1 MFTALNIGNCATTGN
16 TSPVTCNI
24 EPGLIQYK
32 ILAPVGTVVPNAS
45 LTSATVLLAYIVA
58 RLTDSNRATR
68 WFLTPALDSFKDNTD
83 ADKTEQ
89 RDSYKLGTDK
99 GKYNWEYRM
108 KALKCDHSNMLNF
121 HQQQAKYGTFD
132 IDDQGNFI
140 GTKAT
145 DSTGAAG
152 IGVFSQAQIW
162 VADYKQRK
170 YGANNEYW
178 ISFQAIDNRQYNQNM
193 AAVAANIVVPSL
205 TWAGLADVALVDLST
220 TVSAAAHTAA
230 ISGTLACGSSF
241 LAETYGATLAAA
253 AAWQVYD
260 NTADPTH
267 AAPITPSG
275 VTYVPPVGSLP
286 GYYLFAFTVA
296 PTATHVYSF
305 QLAAPSV
312 LLATPYF
319 VNLISETA
327 VTHTF

>member
-1 MFTALNIGNCATTGN
+1 MFTALNVGNCSTTGN

-32 ILAPVGTVVPNAS
+32 ILAPIGTVVPNTALAS
-45 LTSATVLLAYIVA
+45 PATLLAYIVT
-58 RLTDSNRATR
+58 RLTDDNRATR

-108 KALKCDHSNMLNF
+108 KCLKCDHSNMLNF
-121 HQQQAKYGTFD
+121 HQQQGKYGTFD

-140 GTKAT
+140 GTKAV
-145 DSTGAAG
+145 DSTGKQG
-152 IGVFSQAQIW
+152 VGVFAQAQIW

-193 AAVAANIVVPSL
+193 AAVAANVVVPSL
-205 TWAGLADVALVDLST
+205 AWSGLADVTLVDLTT
-220 TVSAAAHTAA
+220 TVTPGANLAA
-230 ISGTLACGSSF
+230 IGGTLACGAAF
-241 LAETYGATLAAA
+241 LAETYGGTLAAA
-253 AAWQVYD
+253 AAWKVYD
-260 NTADPTH
+260 DTADPTH
-267 AAPITPSG
+267 ATPIVPAS
-275 VTYVPPVGSLP
+275 VTYVPPVGSSP
-286 GYYLFAFTVA
+286 AYYKFAFTVA

-319 VNLISETA
+319 ANIISETA